1 MVVIMNRVHDTAIN
15 ELGGSASGA
24 VAQAQEV
31 CSWQAEG
38 IPGLEFSSF
47 KRVRRIFPAHFH
59 DAYEFVL
66 VREGAVCIDYR
77 RTRWVA
83 PTGSF
88 YAFQPEE
95 VQADRPLENFPYTS
109 LCALIEVPLALELMR
124 EIVPERADGLNLT
137 DFFLPNACA
146 LLFEELCNSFWDSA
160 SALER
165 ESNLLLFVAELLPHT
180 SGQSSKGTEPKAV
193 ALIKDYLRNHFYA
206 KVTLAD
212 LSKLTG
218 LSRYH
223 LLRTFKNVVGIS
235 PHGFLTSLR
244 IGQARTLLRDQVLI
258 KEVARRAG
266 FADQAHLSRLFKR
279 YTGTTPSRY
288 QQVGTFKRRHV

>member
-1 MVVIMNRVHDTAIN
+1 MVFMMNRDHDTVRN
-15 ELGGSASGA
+15 ELSGSDSGA
-24 VAQAQEV
+24 SPQAQAV
-31 CSWQAEG
+31 FSWQAEG
-38 IPGLEFSSF
+38 IPGLEFSSLE
-47 KRVRRIFPAHFH
+47 RVHCIFPAHFH

-83 PTGSF
+83 PTGSL

-95 VQADRPLENFPYTS
+95 VQADRPLENLPYTS

-137 DFFLPNACA
+137 GLFLSDACA
-146 LLFEELCNSFWDSA
+146 LLFEELCTSFWDSA

-180 SGQSSKGTEPKAV
+180 SGQTKRTEPKAV

-244 IGQARTLLRDQVLI
+244 IGQARTLLRNQVPL

-288 QQVGTFKRRHV
+288 QRVDTSNRRHV